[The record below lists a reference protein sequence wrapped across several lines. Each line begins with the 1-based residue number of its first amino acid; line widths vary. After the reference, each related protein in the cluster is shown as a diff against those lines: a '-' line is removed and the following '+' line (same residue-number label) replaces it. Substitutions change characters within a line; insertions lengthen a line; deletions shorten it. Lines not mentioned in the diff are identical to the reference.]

1 MSMIKRRISNAEH
14 LLLGFAKVWMPACS
28 VSGEKG
34 SCCLREI
41 SVINEVLSFLTS
53 LHWLYREL
61 GSDSR
66 WSESL
71 QSDECGLSRGRSNT
85 ASSDTGMLVN
95 LKESCAL
102 KPLQLYLCKFIYTWE
117 HSEKVKISQT
127 EVWSWYACPLEQVQ
141 SWFEVFLNK

>member
-1 MSMIKRRISNAEH
+1 M
-14 LLLGFAKVWMPACS
+14 
-28 VSGEKG
+28 
-34 SCCLREI
+34 REI

-85 ASSDTGMLVN
+85 ASSDTVMLVN

-102 KPLQLYLCKFIYTWE
+102 KPLQLYLCKSIYTWE

-127 EVWSWYACPLEQVQ
+127 EVWS
-141 SWFEVFLNK
+141 